1 MEWLNAVA
9 PFHVKGPRWYCQK
22 RVRKKVV
29 HQMKRPARGKLGKG
43 STATVSG
50 QCVCGRVRLEFDFP
64 AFWAWHDHSR
74 AAQHAHGAAYAT
86 YVGVWRSRLRIVS
99 GHDRIVRFEDR
110 SRRTAR
116 NFCAIC
122 GTPLLFE
129 RARSRNMVNLPR
141 ALFETRTG
149 REPRYHI
156 ALDESPEWAYL
167 GEPLGPLKG
176 YPGVL
181 WSRPG
186 KKRRIAKASVPRQ
199 TTR

>member
-1 MEWLNAVA
+1 MVY
-9 PFHVKGPRWYCQK
+9 H
-22 RVRKKVV
+22 
-29 HQMKRPARGKLGKG
+29 MKQPAQGKLGKG
-43 STATVSG
+43 LPATVSG

-99 GHDRIVRFEDR
+99 GRDRIVRFEDR

-116 NFCAIC
+116 NFCAAC

-156 ALDESPEWAYL
+156 ALDESPEWAYR

-176 YPGVL
+176 YPRVL
-181 WSRPG
+181 WSRPR
-186 KKRRIAKASVPRQ
+186 KKRRIAEAGLPWS
-199 TTR
+199 TTG

>member
-1 MEWLNAVA
+1 MQQA
-9 PFHVKGPRWYCQK
+9 
-22 RVRKKVV
+22 
-29 HQMKRPARGKLGKG
+29 ARGQPGKR
-43 STATVSG
+43 STATVAG
-50 QCVCGRVRLEFDFP
+50 RCVCGSVRLEFDLP

-74 AAQHAHGAAYAT
+74 ATQHAHGAAYAT
-86 YVGVWRSRLRIVS
+86 YVGVWRSHFRIVA
-99 GHDRIVRFEDR
+99 GHDRIARFEDK
-110 SRRTAR
+110 SRRTTR
-116 NFCAIC
+116 NFCAEC

-156 ALDESPEWAYL
+156 ALEESPEWAYR

-181 WSRPG
+181 WSRPR
-186 KKRRIAKASVPRQ
+186 KKRRATEASLPWQ
-199 TTR
+199 ISG